1 MIRGRDDDGLSTDLI
16 IGEYT
21 ESEDK
26 FVSLIETCSDEGSRG
41 SDGDDAVSIVSEDE
55 SY

>member
-26 FVSLIETCSDEGSRG
+26 VGSLVETCSHEGSRG
-41 SDGDDAVSIVSEDE
+41 SYGDDVVSIVSEDE